1 MKRDGWHVMGGDTPE
16 WGTENRQA
24 ARGPVFGSRPSTLE
38 PRLCRRAFTLIEL
51 LVTIA
56 IIAILAALILPVL
69 TRSKASAWRAECASN
84 LRQLGLASQL
94 YWDDYGGRCFQWY
107 YGVTNNGELYWFGWL
122 GYGAEGQRPVDL
134 SAGVLYPYLAASKAR
149 LCPALNYALPQFK
162 PKADVPV
169 CGYGLNALLCPASLG
184 VSLSISRV
192 SRPTETALFADAA
205 QINNFQPPASPS
217 NPMLEEWYYL
227 DNPTNYPS
235 PNYYPHG
242 HFRHSQ
248 KANAAFCDG
257 HVGLE
262 RFVPGSIDP
271 LIPGQL
277 VGRLR
282 PEILTLP

>member
-1 MKRDGWHVMGGDTPE
+1 M
-16 WGTENRQA
+16 A
-24 ARGPVFGSRPSTLE
+24 
-38 PRLCRRAFTLIEL
+38 
-51 LVTIA
+51 IA
-56 IIAILAALILPVL
+56 IIAILAALLLPAL
-69 TRSKASAWRAECASN
+69 ARSKGSAWRAECASN

-162 PKADVPV
+162 PKADIPV

-248 KANAAFCDG
+248 KASAAFCDG

-271 LIPGQL
+271 LMPGQL

>member
-1 MKRDGWHVMGGDTPE
+1 MKRDGCQVMSGHTRGC
-16 WGTENRQA
+16 GTGNQGA
-24 ARGPVFGSRPSTLE
+24 VCGPVSGSRAVALDS
-38 PRLCRRAFTLIEL
+38 RLRRRAFTLIEL
-51 LVTIA
+51 LVAIA
-56 IIAILAALILPVL
+56 IIAILAALLLPAL
-69 TRSKASAWRAECASN
+69 TRSKASARRAQCASN

-107 YGVTNNGELYWFGWL
+107 YGKTNNGELYWFGWL

-134 SAGVLYPYLAASKAR
+134 SAGVLHPYLAASKVR

-162 PKADVPV
+162 PKAEVPV
-169 CGYGLNALLCPASLG
+169 CSYGFNALLAPASLG
-184 VSLSISRV
+184 VSPSISRV

-205 QINNFQPPASPS
+205 QVNNFQPPASPS

-262 RFVPGSIDP
+262 QFVPGSIDP
-271 LIPGQL
+271 KMPDQR

-282 PEILTLP
+282 AEILTLP